1 LVVLGPS
8 ATAFLVQHGYAVL
21 FAWVLAV
28 QLGLPLPTAPLL
40 LAVGALAHAGQMDLG
55 ASVPVAVAASMV
67 GHLAWYEGG
76 RRGGGKVLRLVCR
89 ISLEPDSCVRKTENV
104 FARWGAKTLVVAP
117 FVPGLSA
124 VAQPLAGMTRMPLV
138 RFVLYDSLGSLLW
151 AGGYAGLGY
160 LFSAQLEL
168 VLQAATRAA
177 GTGAVALALVIAV
190 WLLVKL
196 IGRQRLIQELR
207 IARITP
213 QELKRK
219 LDAGELVT
227 VLDLRHAVDFDSD
240 PRTIQGALRMPA
252 EELELRHLEIPR
264 DREIILYCT

>member
-1 LVVLGPS
+1 VLGPS
-8 ATAFLVQHGYAVL
+8 ATAFLIQHGYAVL

-55 ASVPVAVAASMV
+55 ASLVLAVAASMV
-67 GHLAWYEGG
+67 GHLAWYEAG
-76 RRGGGKVLRLVCR
+76 RRGGGKVLRLVCE

-160 LFSAQLEL
+160 LFSAQLQL

-177 GTGAVALALVIAV
+177 GTGAAVLALVVAV

-196 IGRQRLIQELR
+196 ISRRRLLQELR

-240 PRTIQGALRMPA
+240 PRIIQGALRMPA

-264 DREIILYCT
+264 DREIVLYCT